1 LHRDVFHDGI
11 NELSIPLLQFLSGK
25 AMKKRALIFV
35 SVAVLALMLVPV
47 INFIH
52 WGTVQKK
59 EGKKW
64 WSRSILYNFDFALSF
79 TNRLVYPLGIST
91 IPKEVVIG
99 KDDWLYLGDQHE
111 NTITVTRRGTT
122 AEDAEAA
129 WNIGLA
135 TKSWQQWLKSNGVR
149 LYRVMLGPDKSTIYP
164 EFLPDWAQPAADSAT
179 NTLLANVRQGIYVDT
194 RPALRAAK
202 TQSSEPL
209 YYKTDTHWNSLGAWV
224 AFRAFA
230 MEVARTEAGLRWLP
244 DQHVHVA
251 KVIERHGGDLGRI
264 LRMPEMLRD
273 SEVVIEIDSEHPIE
287 TEQYDFETGHLTLS
301 GGNPRL
307 GPQNRPVL
315 VKSKHA
321 LNQKKVLWL
330 RDSFGT
336 AMAPFMAAT
345 FTETLQLFYRKADPA
360 LFARLVETY
369 KPDYVFIT
377 VVERDARNKWFESLP
392 SFVTPVS
399 GKPKQFISLSHGSPS
414 GINDL
419 TKVER
424 SETYRISG
432 ADPFVM
438 FTLINQVLTLDASQ
452 LVFELNCGEKKEP
465 VRVQIFWH
473 SAGTVFSEANSVHFA
488 TNPGITAIDLSP
500 NFSWIHAG
508 AVTDVR
514 IDIDSSSA
522 CPILTINNLE
532 LGK

>member
-1 LHRDVFHDGI
+1 
-11 NELSIPLLQFLSGK
+11 
-25 AMKKRALIFV
+25 
-35 SVAVLALMLVPV
+35 MLVPV
-47 INFIH
+47 INFIN
-52 WGTVQKK
+52 WGGAQKM
-59 EGKKW
+59 EVKKW
-64 WSRSILYNFDFALSF
+64 WSRSILYNFDFASPF
-79 TNRLVYPLGIST
+79 TNRLLYPLGIST
-91 IPKEVVIG
+91 ISKEVVIG
-99 KDDWLYLGDQHE
+99 KDDWLYLGDQYE

-129 WNIGLA
+129 RNIGLA
-135 TKSWQQWLKSNGVR
+135 TKSWQQWLMSKGVR

-179 NTLLANVRQGIYVDT
+179 NTLLTHVSQDLYVDT

-202 TQSSEPL
+202 SQFSEPL
-209 YYKTDTHWNSLGAWV
+209 YYKTDTHWNTLGAWV

-244 DQHVHVA
+244 DQHVHVSN
-251 KVIERHGGDLGRI
+251 VIERHGGDLGKLLRI
-264 LRMPEMLRD
+264 RDVLRD
-273 SEVVIEIDSEHPIE
+273 SEVSIEIDSEHPIE
-287 TEQYDFETGHLTLS
+287 TEQYDFETGHLLES

-307 GPQNRPVL
+307 VAQNRPVL

-336 AMAPFMAAT
+336 AMTPFMAAT
-345 FTETLQLFYRKADPA
+345 FTETLQVHFHKSAPV

-377 VVERDARNKWFESLP
+377 VVERGALNKWFESFP
-392 SFVTPVS
+392 SFVTSVS
-399 GKPKQFISLSHGSPS
+399 GKPKHFISLSHGFSS
-414 GINDL
+414 GINNM
-419 TKVER
+419 TKVEK
-424 SETYRISG
+424 SEAYRILG
-432 ADPFVM
+432 PDPFVIL
-438 FTLINQVLTLDASQ
+438 TLTNQVRTLDASQ

-465 VRVQIFWH
+465 VLVQVFWH
-473 SAGTVFSEANSVHFA
+473 SAGTVFSEAHSVRFA
-488 TNPGITAIDLSP
+488 TNPGITAIDLSQ

-514 IDIDSSSA
+514 IDIDSSIA
-522 CPILTINNLE
+522 CPVLTINSME